1 MLHTW
6 RLIVLRKMI
15 KNNLERLSLDSCR
28 ETVETLMAFIRKGP
42 AVAIGKR
49 KLSLRK
55 AEDTKNSKL
64 HENVVSK
71 SDLIP
76 QIGEFYEKVAAKF
89 NEIQLRWHCRLL
101 FIVSI

>member
-1 MLHTW
+1 
-6 RLIVLRKMI
+6 MI

-49 KLSLRK
+49 K
-55 AEDTKNSKL
+55 
-64 HENVVSK
+64 
-71 SDLIP
+71 IP
-76 QIGEFYEKVAAKF
+76 KISVLYEKVAAIF